1 MKPLRFSFIP
11 AHPNRAAKLVLAWL
25 LLLAATCPALAQ
37 RIGATVDESNVQVT
51 YYVKPGGSDANS
63 GLTAELAV
71 ANLGNAVDKA
81 KNGPLS
87 QGRKTKIVVAAG
99 TYACDN
105 VWAVSWPGQGR
116 GTVLIIE
123 GAAENQ
129 VVLRAGASQVLSVQ
143 QKDNLVIRNL
153 VFVGGAANGSLW
165 GGMYHPFAEVREH
178 DWLVDQCHFKD
189 AVTNGFL
196 PQGIDN
202 LTVQNCTFT
211 NNRKSGLDYIGRYG
225 KFVNL
230 TATGNGSASGDVP
243 GIGFAGFNCSFDNIT
258 ASDNRGPGFRM
269 DHACENV
276 TISNSKFERNGV
288 HGLRFETCIGPVL
301 LKNCLSANNK
311 EAGLI
316 LITAHG
322 VTVDGCRFVDN
333 GESQVLIHPMDRS
346 YFVQPDGYMAGN
358 LNIRSWMGV
367 KPMVWVKNTKVI
379 NSTFCVTQP
388 GSTAKIYKRLYET
401 SHIEYAKWFKDE
413 YQGSNNKYTAPSGGA
428 TAFDVSVLYF
438 ERDRTYA
445 DLVRWQRDTGEDANS
460 TFSATCA
467 GATALPTTAAAEQ
480 AGFSL
485 YPNPAQNQ
493 LTVEL
498 PAGGETAQLR
508 VVDAAG
514 RLVLR
519 QAVPAGA
526 RRHTLALPASLAPGL
541 YLLRLDQ
548 GRRHLTQRFAR
559 E

>member
-1 MKPLRFSFIP
+1 L
-11 AHPNRAAKLVLAWL
+11 LAWL

-178 DWLVDQCHFKD
+178 DWLIDQCRFRD
-189 AVTNGFL
+189 GVTTGL
-196 PQGIDN
+196 ILQGIDN
-202 LTVQNCTFT
+202 VTVQNCVVT
-211 NNRKSGLDYIGRYG
+211 NNGGDGINYIGRYG
-225 KFVNL
+225 KFANVSIS
-230 TATGNGSASGDVP
+230 GSTRQAL
-243 GIGFAGFNCSFDNIT
+243 GFAGSDCAFDNMTI
-258 ASDNRGPGFRM
+258 SDNKGPGFRM
-269 DHACENV
+269 DHVAERV
-276 TISNSKFERNGV
+276 TIANSRFERNG
-288 HGLRFETCIGPVL
+288 GEGAIFETCVGPVL
-301 LKNCLSANNK
+301 LKNCVSANNK
-311 EAGLI
+311 ASGINLI
-316 LITAHG
+316 SAHG
-322 VTVDGCRFVDN
+322 ITLDNCRLTDN
-333 GESQVLIHPMDRS
+333 ADAQLLINPQDRS
-346 YFVQPDGYMAGN
+346 AFIEPDGYTAGN
-358 LNIRSWMGV
+358 LELRYWMGT
-367 KPMVWVKNTKVI
+367 KPIKWVLNTKVL
-379 NSTFCVTQP
+379 NSTFCVTQAS
-388 GSTAKIYKRLYET
+388 STAKLIKRFDQT
-401 SHIEYAKWFKDE
+401 SYTEYINWFEKE
-413 YQGSNNKYTAPSGGA
+413 YQGNNNKFSSPAGA
-428 TAFDVSVLYF
+428 TAFDVSPGYF
-438 ERDRTYA
+438 DRDRKYT
-445 DLVRWQRDTGEDANS
+445 DLAGWRLATGEDAAS

-467 GATALPTTAAAEQ
+467 GATALPTAAAAAQ
-480 AGFSL
+480 AGFNL
-485 YPNPAQNQ
+485 YPNPAQSQ
-493 LTVEL
+493 LTIEL
-498 PAGGETAQLR
+498 PVGAEAAQLR
-508 VVDAAG
+508 VIDAAG
-514 RLVLR
+514 RRVLS
-519 QAVPAGA
+519 QAVPAGV
-526 RRHTLALPASLAPGL
+526 RRHTLALPAGLAPGL

-548 GRRHLTQRFAR
+548 GTRHLSQRFAR